1 MKLFLRSS
9 HSLVLSCIILLVP
22 LVEQLQAQ
30 TLAAH
35 TDMPTNSQPNNPHQG
50 EAQELSMVLS
60 KLSEKFG
67 TEFNYDSETVQHK
80 KVTQKVLKTIEKED
94 LESSLQILLAPLGL
108 DFKKFEDASYAIYP
122 QQEKQTIQKV
132 ERKSS
137 ASNFLYQEE
146 SSSKQDGLV
155 SSRKRTVML
164 DQHVRV
170 LEQTISGK
178 VTDGESGDPLP
189 GVNVLAKG
197 TTTGTVTDV
206 EGNYRLT
213 VNDNINTLVYSSI
226 GYQTEEVEI
235 NGRSVI
241 DLTLMPDIQSLSEV
255 VVVGYGTQ
263 KKSDLT
269 GAISSISSESLSE
282 TPASNVLEQS
292 QGRLAGVDI
301 VKSNGSPGSN
311 VRIRVRGNRSIN
323 ASNAP
328 LYVIDGIPTTAG
340 INNFNP
346 NDIASMEVLKDASAV
361 AIYGSRGANG
371 VVLITTKKGQAG
383 KAVVSYDGYYG
394 VKQPVENLNL
404 MNAQQFTEYS
414 RISRG
419 IDPNDASQDD
429 TFFSDIEIE
438 NLQNGVDTDW
448 LGLVL
453 QDGTQQ
459 DHQVSVSGG
468 SENVTYYLSGSYYN
482 EEGVIQ
488 NSDFNRYA
496 FRANIE
502 ANLSERLKIGLSST
516 VARNLRNQ
524 MSNDPYNAALRF
536 SPLIEPYGEDGSFDP
551 YPNPREGLLAH
562 PLLNYQP
569 LQYIDETKNYRVFAN
584 IYAEY
589 QILDGLSFRMNYGP
603 DYNSVRR
610 GRYNG
615 SLGGSINTASV
626 RNRTDFA
633 YTLENILSYDKQFGD
648 HAVNVVGL
656 FSVQESESEF
666 SQTNVQDIPIEKSGF
681 NNLGSA
687 ATITGVADSLGNW
700 GLLSYMGRI
709 NYRLKEKYLFTLTG
723 RADGSSR
730 LAEGNKWAFFPAVSA
745 GWIISEE
752 DFLSVPSISFLK
764 LRAGYGE
771 VGNTAIDP
779 FQTLGGL
786 ARTIYV
792 FGDNQGFGFG
802 QNLISNPDLGWEISK
817 TTNFG
822 LDYGLLEDRITGSI
836 EYYITNTENLL
847 LERLIPITSGFS
859 SILQNI
865 GATRNSG
872 WEFNLNAN
880 VINSNGGFTWDINL
894 NAFSNNEE
902 IVELFDGQSDDVGNR
917 WFIGEPI
924 NVFYSFK
931 QNGIWQSDE
940 ATEAEEQGQFPGD
953 IRIAD
958 VNGRDENG
966 ELTDQPDG
974 TINSDDRTILGSDVP
989 DWSGGM
995 TNRFSYK
1002 GFDLSFLV
1010 YARQGQWLRS
1020 DYHNLGG
1027 NNWQGRYNSLN
1038 LDYWTVNNPTNA
1050 YPLPDAGEAPLYS
1063 DAVRYFDGSFVKIKN
1078 ITLGYN
1084 FQSDFITRVGLS
1096 SLRLYTTVN
1105 NAITFSEYDWV
1116 DPETSDGIVG
1126 AGTPLTTATYIFGVN
1141 LKF

>member
-9 HSLVLSCIILLVP
+9 HSLLLSCVILLVP
-22 LVEQLQAQ
+22 LVKQLQAQ

-35 TDMPTNSQPNNPHQG
+35 TGTPTNSQPNNPYQG
-50 EAQELSMVLS
+50 EEQELSTVLS

-122 QQEKQTIQKV
+122 QQEKQSIQKV

-137 ASNFLYQEE
+137 TSDILYQDE

-155 SSRKRTVML
+155 SSRKRAVML
-164 DQHVRV
+164 DQHVKV

-213 VNDNINTLVYSSI
+213 VNDNISTLVYSSI

-269 GAISSISSESLSE
+269 GAISSISSESLAE

-301 VKSNGSPGSN
+301 VRANGSPGSP
-311 VRIRVRGNRSIN
+311 VQIRVRGNRSIN
-323 ASNAP
+323 ASNEP

-482 EEGVIQ
+482 EEGIIQ

-502 ANLSERLKIGLSST
+502 AKLSEKLKIGLSST

-524 MSNDPYNAALRF
+524 MSNAPYNAALRF
-536 SPLIEPYGEDGSFDP
+536 SPLIEPYGEEGEFDP

-569 LQYIDETKNYRVFAN
+569 LQYVDETKSYRVFAN

-589 QILDGLSFRMNYGP
+589 QILDGLSYRLNYGP

-615 SLGGSINTASV
+615 SLGGSINSASV

-648 HAVNVVGL
+648 HAINVVGL
-656 FSVQESESEF
+656 FSVQESEAEF

-752 DFLSVPSISFLK
+752 DFLSVSSISFLK

-802 QNLISNPDLGWEISK
+802 QNQISNPDLGWEISK

-880 VINSNGGFTWDINL
+880 VINSNGGFTWDVNL

-902 IVELFDGQSDDVGNR
+902 IVELFEGQSDDVGNR

-974 TINSDDRTILGSDVP
+974 VINSDDRTILGSDVP

-1020 DYHNLGG
+1020 DYHDLGG

-1084 FQSDFITRVGLS
+1084 FQNDFISRVGLS

-1105 NAITFSEYDWV
+1105 NAITFSDYDWV
-1116 DPETSDGIVG
+1116 DPETSNGIVG
-1126 AGTPLTTATYIFGVN
+1126 AGSPLTTATYIFGVN